1 MRRRDFIAAL
11 GGAAAWPSA
20 ALPQAPGTPMI
31 GFMSSRSREES
42 TPHLEGFLRGLKDN
56 GYIPGQTVAIEYR
69 WANGRYERLPMLAA
83 ELVALHPVALAAPG
97 GPPSALAA
105 KAATSTIPVIFVADD
120 DPVSLGLVA
129 SFNRPG
135 GNVTGVSLIT
145 TDLGAKR
152 VELLLELVPG
162 ATAIA
167 LLLNP
172 NNPDSAQHR
181 QDVQV
186 GRISAGVGYLS
197 CKRRSKRNSKRILRS
212 SGEITSLGS

>member
-83 ELVALHPVALAAPG
+83 ELVALHPAALAAPG

-105 KAATSTIPVIFVADD
+105 KAASREP
-120 DPVSLGLVA
+120 
-129 SFNRPG
+129 RPG
-135 GNVTGVSLIT
+135 
-145 TDLGAKR
+145 R
-152 VELLLELVPG
+152 ELQS
-162 ATAIA
+162 TWWQRHRRK
-167 LLLNP
+167 
-172 NNPDSAQHR
+172 PDHHR
-181 QDVQV
+181 PRRQE
-186 GRISAGVGYLS
+186 GRIVAGAGA
-197 CKRRSKRNSKRILRS
+197 RRDSDRVALEPEQSRFR
-212 SGEITSLGS
+212 TA

>member
-11 GGAAAWPSA
+11 GGAAAAWPSA

-42 TPHLEGFLRGLKDN
+42 TPHLEGFLPGLKDN

-83 ELVALHPVALAAPG
+83 ELVALHPAALAAPV
-97 GPPSALAA
+97 GPHRRWLPRLH
-105 KAATSTIPVIFVADD
+105 
-120 DPVSLGLVA
+120 PVSLGLVA

-172 NNPDSAQHR
+172 NNPEAAQHR

-197 CKRRSKRNSKRILRS
+197 CKRRSKPNSKRISRPL
-212 SGEITSLGS
+212 GEITSLGS